1 MRPSAGITRAGLTLK
16 TFIPSSSRR
25 KPNLPGENRSL
36 RRRGTGRPSHKAAHI
51 GHGTFG
57 YTRVLSMSAGHDKL
71 CRAKGV
77 SHQAVSRRRCL
88 APKLS
93 RTKPSRTKKGAASL
107 WCASVDP
114 SAVSARS
121 RLGPDLR
128 HRPAP
133 LLSSAQLT
141 GLRGERAWIPAV
153 GRGPAAACVRWN
165 RSAHALRP
173 WPATPDVPC
182 RPSVRVLTRGISWAP
197 GYRFGLVAFPTGA
210 SPA

>member
-1 MRPSAGITRAGLTLK
+1 MSDGAERGDHPGRVNVKDLYSVLVQEK
-16 TFIPSSSRR
+16 TESPGR
-25 KPNLPGENRSL
+25 KPKPATK
-36 RRRGTGRPSHKAAHI
+36 GTGRASHKAAHI

-57 YTRVLSMSAGHDKL
+57 YTRVLSMSAGHDKP

-77 SHQAVSRRRCL
+77 SRRSCL
-88 APKLS
+88 APKVS